1 MGIKLKIGVMIFSS
15 IIALYAILGGLLPR
29 YGVIAGNDPYS
40 QMNIFHEVLSRIVE
54 DYVDEPNLEKV
65 RIGAL
70 RGLAEGLDPYSA
82 YLTPEQLSQ
91 FQAADVDQQ
100 AGCGMTV
107 SKVAGYVYVV
117 AVSKKGPAELA
128 GIKAGDVL
136 EYINNQPTRDMSL
149 YEALELLRGPA
160 GKEVEL
166 RVFRGG
172 RSETL
177 KVKLA
182 EFTPPEPT
190 SKLLSPGLGYL
201 QIASLQ
207 KGQSVAI
214 KNQLRSLLDQ
224 GVKSLVLDLRGAA
237 DGKIEEAV
245 AVSNLFIGQGVL
257 AKLVGKEGK
266 EIKSF
271 EAQPE
276 RRVFKGDLVAIIDR
290 TTAGAAE
297 AIAAAILENKVGEV
311 IGERTF
317 GAGGEQELFR
327 LRDGGGMLITT
338 KKYASPSGRPFLG
351 STSATSGV
359 TPSIEVKSSSG
370 LDVSAIEQMQEEG
383 IHSSGARMSAPM
395 TDSSEDIL
403 LRKAVELLRPPK
415 S

>member
-1 MGIKLKIGVMIFSS
+1 MGIKLRIGVMIFSS

-82 YLTPEQLSQ
+82 YLTPEQVSQ
-91 FQAADVDQQ
+91 FQAADSDRQ
-100 AGCGMTV
+100 ASCGMTI

-117 AVSKKGPAELA
+117 AVVKKGPADHA
-128 GIKAGDVL
+128 GVKAGDVL

-149 YEALELLRGPA
+149 YDALGLLKGPA

-172 RSETL
+172 RSQTL

-182 EFTPPEPT
+182 EFSPPEPT
-190 SKLLSPGLGYL
+190 GKLLSPAIGYL
-201 QIASLQ
+201 QVASLQ

-214 KNQLRSLLDQ
+214 KNQLRSLVDQ
-224 GVKSLVLDLRGAA
+224 GIKSLVLDLRGVA

-245 AVSNLFIGQGVL
+245 AVANLFIGQGVL
-257 AKLVGKEGK
+257 AKLVGKEAK

-276 RRVFKGDLVAIIDR
+276 RRIFKGALVAIIDR

-359 TPSIEVKSSSG
+359 TPSVEVKISSG
-370 LDVSAIEQMQEEG
+370 PDLSAIEQIQEEG
-383 IHSSGARMSAPM
+383 IHSPGAGVSAPSP
-395 TDSSEDIL
+395 DSGEDL
-403 LRKAVELLRPPK
+403 LLKKAIELLRQPK